1 MYDQTIPIVAAQL
14 LFTVGVTCALAFEL
28 PSEPIYHITQK
39 LRNNLYGVKDE
50 EEETTTGPSSEPS
63 ANGTDQHSRL
73 DYDNKRLNYI
83 NYNKQ
88 GLYDSMNKHS
98 YYYSTNNKYYYKP
111 LSPNYS
117 FSDKSDNY
125 YNNYITDNTNKSDK
139 YSNKQYQSSVYVTPL
154 NQTKNVWTS
163 AIKR

>member
-1 MYDQTIPIVAAQL
+1 

-39 LRNNLYGVKDE
+39 LRNNLYGVKNE
-50 EEETTTGPSSEPS
+50 EEETTTAAAESS
-63 ANGTDQHSRL
+63 ANASSRF
-73 DYDNKRLNYI
+73 DYDNKRLNYV

-88 GLYDSMNKHS
+88 SLYDSMNKHS

-111 LSPNYS
+111 LSPNYG
-117 FSDKSDNY
+117 FNDKSDNY
-125 YNNYITDNTNKSDK
+125 YNNYIPDSTN
-139 YSNKQYQSSVYVTPL
+139 NLLNQQYQSSNFVTPL
-154 NQTKNVWTS
+154 NQTKSVWTS

>member
-1 MYDQTIPIVAAQL
+1 

-50 EEETTTGPSSEPS
+50 EAETTTAAQESSI
-63 ANGTDQHSRL
+63 NGTDQNSRL

-83 NYNKQ
+83 NYNKHS
-88 GLYDSMNKHS
+88 YDSMNKHS
-98 YYYSTNNKYYYKP
+98 YYYSTNNKQYYKP
-111 LSPNYS
+111 ISPNYS
-117 FSDKSDNY
+117 FNDKSDNY
-125 YNNYITDNTNKSDK
+125 YNNYITDNNKSD
-139 YSNKQYQSSVYVTPL
+139 QSSIYVTPL

>member
-50 EEETTTGPSSEPS
+50 EEETTVASSETS
-63 ANGTDQHSRL
+63 ANGTDRS
-73 DYDNKRLNYI
+73 DANDKRLSYI

-88 GLYDSMNKHS
+88 GLYDSMNKHN

-111 LSPNYS
+111 LSPNYGV
-117 FSDKSDNY
+117 SDKSDNY
-125 YNNYITDNTNKSDK
+125 YNNYITDSNNKSDK
-139 YSNKQYQSSVYVTPL
+139 YSNQQYQSSNNVTPL